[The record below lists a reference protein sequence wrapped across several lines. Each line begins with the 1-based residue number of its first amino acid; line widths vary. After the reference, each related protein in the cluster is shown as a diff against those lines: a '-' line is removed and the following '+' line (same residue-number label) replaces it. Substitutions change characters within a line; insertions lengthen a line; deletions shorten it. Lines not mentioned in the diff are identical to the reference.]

1 MDLENENNRKQIT
14 NEESIVLIKLS
25 NRFYFIILTP
35 KDILHSV
42 YTQTSERGI
51 IV

>member
-25 NRFYFIILTP
+25 N
-35 KDILHSV
+35 
-42 YTQTSERGI
+42 
-51 IV
+51 